1 MSENVTTMSIH
12 PPVAWTTDVVKE
24 DPGKGRVRLRFFHGS
39 YPPPPDA
46 TAIVSVEFPALDAEK
61 IGKAL
66 VEASHWEQ
74 T

>member
-1 MSENVTTMSIH
+1 MGETTIE
-12 PPVAWTTDVVKE
+12 PPVAWTTDVVQSG
-24 DPGKGRVRLRFFHGS
+24 PGKGRVRLRLWHGE

-46 TAIVSVEFPALDAEK
+46 TLIVSVEFPALDAGK

-66 VEASHWEQ
+66 VDASNWENQ